1 MRPPADVSVADIIR
15 AVEGPLAAG
24 GAPDVP
30 EPPAL
35 RRGSNDALRAVWSV
49 LRANE
54 RAVLESVTLADL
66 ASGRLPD
73 TSAMRRL
80 TDA

>member
-1 MRPPADVSVADIIR
+1 VADVIR
-15 AVEGPLAAG
+15 AVEGPFAAG
-24 GAPDVP
+24 GDPDAGG
-30 EPPAL
+30 EAAADL
-35 RRGSNDALRAVWSV
+35 GAGRDALRAVWAV

-73 TSAMRRL
+73 MSCLGRAHRG
-80 TDA
+80 